1 MEKCLDYIENR
12 GAERK
17 IIDLICKKLRRGED
31 VEQIAYEVEEDIVR
45 VQMIC
50 NIADKYAPDYDVKK
64 IVEEVME
71 TTMAV

>member
-31 VEQIAYEVEEDIVR
+31 VEQIEYEVEEDIVR

>member
-71 TTMAV
+71 TTMSV